1 MPYTIAGI
9 DVHKKVLMVVVVVA
23 DMSAPEAKQQFER
36 RRFGATT
43 SELQALAAW
52 LQQRGVQEV
61 VMESTAQYWKP
72 VWLALEPHLQLHLAQ
87 AQSNRAPGGRKSDF
101 RDAERLVRRLVA
113 DELFLSYV
121 PEPEQRIWRTL
132 TRSKVQLVR
141 ERARLQNQIEALLE
155 EGRIKLSSV
164 VSDLLGASGQRILHA
179 LADGKHDAPSLAKL
193 GDPRLRCSQ
202 QELADALN
210 GDLAPMHCEILK
222 LFLKRVELVDE
233 QIVKLNQLAAEQL
246 RTHQD
251 AVKRLAAVPGLG
263 ADSAQQI
270 LAEIGPQAQAF
281 PSSEQLCSW
290 VGVCPGRNESAE
302 HNRSGRCAKG
312 NRYLRRILCQGT
324 QAAVKKNG
332 SYLQAL
338 FRRLMPRLGYLKA
351 IWAIAHRLCQIIWN
365 ILHQGAE
372 FIEHGQLGTPEQQ
385 KRRTRRCLAQL
396 RKLGYTVQLNPI
408 ASASVAG

>member
-9 DVHKKVLMVVVVVA
+9 DVHKKVLMVVVAELDTTEA
-23 DMSAPEAKQQFER
+23 DLRFER
-36 RRFGATT
+36 RRLGATT
-43 SELQALAAW
+43 SELLAVVAW
-52 LQQRGVQEV
+52 LQQRTAQEV

-72 VWLALEPHLQLHLAQ
+72 VWLALERHFQLHLAQ

-121 PEPEQRIWRTL
+121 PEPEQRLWRTL
-132 TRSKVQLVR
+132 TRSKVQLTR

-155 EGRIKLSSV
+155 EGRIKLSSL
-164 VSDLLGASGQRILHA
+164 VSDLLGASGKRILHA
-179 LADGKHDAPSLAKL
+179 LSDGQHDGSILAQL
-193 GDPRLRCSQ
+193 GDRRLQASEQ
-202 QELADALN
+202 ALADALN
-210 GDLAPMHCEILK
+210 GDLAPLHCEILK

-233 QIVKLNQLAAEQL
+233 QIAKLDQLAADQL
-246 RTHQD
+246 QAHQK
-251 AVKRLAAVPGLG
+251 AVARLAVVPGLG
-263 ADSAQQI
+263 VNSAQQI

-281 PSSEQLCSW
+281 PSPEQLCSW

-312 NRYLRRILCQGT
+312 NRSLRRILCQGA

-332 SYLQAL
+332 SYLQTL

-351 IWAIAHRLCQIIWN
+351 IWAIAHRLCQIVWK
-365 ILHQGAE
+365 ILHDGAE

-385 KRRTRRCLAQL
+385 KRRIRRHLAAL
-396 RKLGYTVQLNPI
+396 RKLGYTVPLNPI
-408 ASASVAG
+408 ASAPVAG

>member
-9 DVHKKVLMVVVVVA
+9 DVHKRVLMVVVA

-43 SELQALAAW
+43 NELLALAAW
-52 LQQRGVQEV
+52 LQERAVQAV

-164 VSDLLGASGQRILHA
+164 VSDLLGASGQR
-179 LADGKHDAPSLAKL
+179 
-193 GDPRLRCSQ
+193 
-202 QELADALN
+202 
-210 GDLAPMHCEILK
+210 M
-222 LFLKRVELVDE
+222 
-233 QIVKLNQLAAEQL
+233 
-246 RTHQD
+246 
-251 AVKRLAAVPGLG
+251 
-263 ADSAQQI
+263 
-270 LAEIGPQAQAF
+270 
-281 PSSEQLCSW
+281 
-290 VGVCPGRNESAE
+290 
-302 HNRSGRCAKG
+302 
-312 NRYLRRILCQGT
+312 
-324 QAAVKKNG
+324 
-332 SYLQAL
+332 LQAL
-338 FRRLMPRLGYLKA
+338 AKGQHDASSLARLGIRGCVSVSRHWPMRSTEISL
-351 IWAIAHRLCQIIWN
+351 
-365 ILHQGAE
+365 
-372 FIEHGQLGTPEQQ
+372 
-385 KRRTRRCLAQL
+385 RCIV
-396 RKLGYTVQLNPI
+396 R
-408 ASASVAG
+408 S